1 MKNLQ
6 MIKKYFILSLVLFL
20 TASGYARQDTLTVNR
35 CIEIALKNNPQIK
48 IAESAY
54 DVSSSNLVNTQS
66 VLFPQVAFNSGWTR
80 NGGYFFSGNS
90 ARELFYNNFSTGF
103 QLNQMIY
110 DFGKTFSKVS
120 GTSELKNSSE
130 RDLATAKQNLILN
143 TYVAYFNYLEAAR
156 IKKVSL
162 ESLKQSEEH
171 LAQAESFFNV
181 GKKPQ
186 FDVIKAKTDLANSKV
201 TLINSENNIIISKLQ
216 LENALNIKLGDDF
229 QLQDNMDIIQ
239 DSLGIQNALD
249 IARKNR
255 PDLISAKYKVEAN
268 KEFVTSAWAA
278 NLPSINMTGGYNW
291 KTFSLSQDLKNSWNF
306 GFTLSVPIFQGFS
319 IDAGVDL
326 AKANLKS
333 AEAQY
338 DYAFQ
343 TVDLDVQQQY
353 YSLSLAQSK
362 IDATKSLVE
371 QAQEA
376 LNIAEGRYK
385 QEIGSPIEIT
395 DARVTL
401 LSSEVQY
408 IQALYDY
415 QVTSVRLKK
424 AMGVLN

>member
-1 MKNLQ
+1 

-239 DSLGIQNALD
+239 DSLGIQNALET
-249 IARKNR
+249 ARKNR